1 MPGFLKGA
9 LLYFAVVF
17 GAGFLLG
24 TVRVLIVVPSLGTR
38 AAELIELP
46 IMLMV
51 TIVSAKC
58 LVHRLSIKSGL
69 HRLTMGSVAL
79 VLLLLAEFT
88 FVLWVRGLTIKTYF
102 ATQDPVS
109 GTVYLITLVL
119 FALMPLL
126 FRRQSHQDSLH

>member
-1 MPGFLKGA
+1 VPGFLKGA

-24 TVRVLIVVPSLGTR
+24 TVRILIVVPYLGTR

-46 IMLMV
+46 VMLMV

-58 LVHRLSIKSGL
+58 LVQWLSIKSGL

-79 VLLLLAEFT
+79 ILLLFAEFT

-126 FRRQSHQDSLH
+126 FRQAHHDSLH

>member
-24 TVRVLIVVPSLGTR
+24 TVRILIVAPYLGTR

-46 IMLMV
+46 VMLMV

-58 LVHRLSIKSGL
+58 LVQWLSIKSGL

-79 VLLLLAEFT
+79 ILLLFAEFT

-126 FRRQSHQDSLH
+126 FRQAHHDSLH

>member
-17 GAGFLLG
+17 VAGFLLG
-24 TVRVLIVVPSLGTR
+24 TVRILIVVPYLGTR

-58 LVHRLSIKSGL
+58 LVQWLSIKSGL
-69 HRLTMGSVAL
+69 DRLTMGSVA
-79 VLLLLAEFT
+79 VTGE
-88 FVLWVRGLTIKTYF
+88 I
-102 ATQDPVS
+102 
-109 GTVYLITLVL
+109 
-119 FALMPLL
+119 
-126 FRRQSHQDSLH
+126 

>member
-24 TVRVLIVVPSLGTR
+24 TVRILIVVPYLGTR

-46 IMLMV
+46 VMLMV

-58 LVHRLSIKSGL
+58 LVQWLSIKSGL

-79 VLLLLAEFT
+79 ILLLFAEFT

-126 FRRQSHQDSLH
+126 FRQAHHDSLH